1 MNRKNRTDNPFDD
14 ILFWFQLA
22 SLDFS
27 QIFYE
32 DKKIRKKEHSGKLNQ
47 KIKKSSFSGKDNT
60 VQKQFDK

>member
-1 MNRKNRTDNPFDD
+1 LNRKNRTDNPFDD